1 MEEAHITA
9 VAVHPS
15 HQNRKI
21 GIMLML
27 AMFEEAI
34 LKGATRAVLEVREG
48 NTAAQALYRN
58 FGFYEAAFLKNYY
71 TDNGENAL
79 IMWADSMQ
87 SSVFRQRLL
96 NVRRNLYS

>member
-1 MEEAHITA
+1 
-9 VAVHPS
+9 
-15 HQNRKI
+15 
-21 GIMLML
+21 ML